1 MRPLRIRVV
10 ETPTPTFLTEKTMN
24 IKITPAPISGGIEAV
39 ASKSF
44 AHRALICAC
53 LAKGKS
59 QIKINTTSADI
70 EATVSC
76 LRSLGAKIEING
88 SVYTVT
94 PIDAPRTSAAID
106 CGESGSTLRFLLPVV
121 CALGTKTKINASGRL
136 PERPLSP
143 LKEELIRMGAQISD
157 KFPLAVAGSISAGE
171 FTLRG
176 DVSSQFVT
184 GLLMALAF
192 LGGGKIKLLPPVQSR
207 PYIDITLCVLRTF
220 GADIKEENNI
230 FYINNAPL
238 TGCDF
243 AVEGD
248 WSNAAFPLCMGAKV
262 AGLNPYSTQGDK
274 AIIDVLKKMGAKIT
288 ETDGCFKADVSSLCG
303 CEVDASDIP
312 DAVPVIAAI
321 AATANGETVI
331 SNAERLRLK
340 ESDRIKT
347 VCEMLLSLGADIR
360 ETADGMV
367 INGKKSLAG
376 GETESFN
383 DHRIAMAAA
392 VAAVKCK
399 NAVIIR
405 NAEAVNKSYPEFW
418 NDYNKLGGNASVL

>member
-1 MRPLRIRVV
+1 MDIL
-10 ETPTPTFLTEKTMN
+10 
-24 IKITPAPISGGIEAV
+24 ITPAPISGSIEGI

-53 LAKGKS
+53 LAKSKS

-76 LRSLGAKIEING
+76 LRSLGAEIEING
-88 SVYTVT
+88 SVYSVT
-94 PIDAPRTSAAID
+94 PIKSLCQRAEID
-106 CGESGSTLRFLLPVV
+106 CNESGSTLRFLLPVV
-121 CALGTKTKINASGRL
+121 CALGIETKINGSGRL

-143 LKEELIRMGAQISD
+143 LKEELIRMGAKISD
-157 KFPLAVAGSISAGE
+157 TFPLNVSGKISAGE
-171 FTLRG
+171 YVMRG

-184 GLLMALAF
+184 GLLMALSY

-207 PYIDITLCVLRTF
+207 PYIDITLQVLRTF
-220 GADIKEENNI
+220 GADIKEENNT

-243 AVEGD
+243 TVEGD
-248 WSNAAFPLCMGAKV
+248 WSNAAFPLCMGAEV
-262 AGLNPYSTQGDK
+262 TGLNPDSTQGDK
-274 AIIDVLKKMGAKIT
+274 AIIDVLKSMGAEISQK
-288 ETDGCFKADVSSLCG
+288 GGSFKADVSALHG
-303 CEVDASDIP
+303 CRIDAADIP

-321 AATANGETVI
+321 ASTAKGETVI
-331 SNAERLRLK
+331 YNAERLRLK
-340 ESDRIKT
+340 ESDRIQT
-347 VCEMLLSLGADIR
+347 TCDMLRSLGADIF

-367 INGKKSLAG
+367 INGKESLSG
-376 GETESFN
+376 GETESYN

-392 VAAVKCK
+392 VAAVKCE

-405 NAEAVNKSYPEFW
+405 NAEAVNKSYPEFF
-418 NDYNKLGGNASVL
+418 NDYNKLGGNARVL

>member
-1 MRPLRIRVV
+1 MDIL
-10 ETPTPTFLTEKTMN
+10 
-24 IKITPAPISGGIEAV
+24 ITPAPISGSIEGI

-76 LRSLGAKIEING
+76 LRSLGAEIEING
-88 SVYTVT
+88 AVYTVT
-94 PIDAPRTSAAID
+94 PIASSCKKAEID
-106 CGESGSTLRFLLPVV
+106 CNESGSTLRFLLPVV
-121 CALGTKTKINASGRL
+121 CALGIETKINGSGRL

-143 LKEELIRMGAQISD
+143 LKEELIRMGAKISD
-157 KFPLAVAGSISAGE
+157 TFPLNVSGKIAAGE
-171 FTLRG
+171 YVLRG

-184 GLLMALAF
+184 GLLMALSY

-207 PYIDITLCVLRTF
+207 PYIDITLQVLRTF
-220 GADIKEENNI
+220 GADIKEENNT

-243 AVEGD
+243 TVEGD
-248 WSNAAFPLCMGAKV
+248 WSNAAFPLCMGAEV
-262 AGLNPYSTQGDK
+262 TGLNPDSTQGDK
-274 AIIDVLKKMGAKIT
+274 AIIDVLKNMGAEISQN
-288 ETDGCFKADVSSLCG
+288 GGSFKADVSALHG
-303 CEVDASDIP
+303 CRIDAANIP

-331 SNAERLRLK
+331 YNAERLRLK
-340 ESDRIKT
+340 ESDRIQT
-347 VCEMLLSLGADIR
+347 TCDMLRSLGADIR

-367 INGKKSLAG
+367 INGKESLSG
-376 GETESFN
+376 GETESYN

-392 VAAVKCK
+392 VAAVKCE

-405 NAEAVNKSYPEFW
+405 NAEAVNKSYPEFF